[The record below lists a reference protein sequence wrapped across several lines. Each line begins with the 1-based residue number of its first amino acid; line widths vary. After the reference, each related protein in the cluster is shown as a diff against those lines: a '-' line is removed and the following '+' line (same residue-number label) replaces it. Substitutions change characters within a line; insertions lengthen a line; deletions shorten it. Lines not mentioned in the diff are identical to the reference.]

1 MSQRDNFGSGFLAGT
16 IVGGLVGGIVGA
28 LIASGRASETDTT
41 DASLLNPG
49 SSEAKP
55 SKGKKRQLKDS
66 ESIEFARRGLE
77 DKIAQL
83 NAAIDEVRTQLGT
96 VNGKGAEIE
105 RERFSSSDTARI
117 SERGRSLGTSLNQ
130 DS

>member
-41 DASLLNPG
+41 DASLLNTG